1 MLRFQS
7 QVEISSIADELV
19 ENQWE
24 VLMPSL
30 NIKDFNANICGCSN
44 TFMSSISSVL
54 GLEKYTPIVEQINFR
69 PQSFKN
75 TAQRVRTGWINL
87 PEDKENYDIVTITMF
102 CSAGMLTQYY
112 LDAWKSMMFNE
123 EGEFFYPSYMYKKN
137 IEIYIYGPGNI
148 QLEQASAVA
157 HFTLQGAYPFSQE
170 PYKFTYTNNP
180 KRVRITAS
188 FRIDK
193 IVWDKNLANSSI
205 IQELLTSPTSLVDKA
220 ITTVFG
226 RGNQQYSI
234 DEVYT

>member
-30 NIKDFNANICGCSN
+30 NINDFNANICGCSN

-75 TAQRVRTGWINL
+75 TAQRARTGWINL
-87 PEDKENYDIVTITMF
+87 PEDKENDDIVTITMF